1 MMTKR
6 KMSPEELAAE
16 KALDREAT
24 ERLAASIERY
34 ERWLDE
40 RVAVQERKR
49 QRLNRLSL
57 GLLGRH

>member
-6 KMSPEELAAE
+6 KLTPEELAVE

-40 RVAVQERKR
+40 RIAAQERKR
-49 QRLNRLSL
+49 EPLHRLSL

>member
-1 MMTKR
+1 MAKR
-6 KMSPEELAAE
+6 KLTPEELAAE
-16 KALDREAT
+16 RALDREAT

-34 ERWLDE
+34 ERWALDQ
-40 RVAVQERKR
+40 ARKR